1 MRPKPY
7 NPCAD
12 GFAAKA
18 WECLRRN
25 QSFKEALGGYP
36 EYDRYGEACGWYCN
50 TDITDDMLPFHREAL
65 VMLNG
70 YDPALAESN
79 WLSDSD
85 ISQSWKML
93 PEEFRNRLDDA
104 LMRHGA
110 VRFLVPSIETISP
123 FPISKSYSESQSRQ
137 FFGNLDEYLKTH
149 ELIAVPKF
157 VWDTAH
163 IKVLTDEFEK
173 LLSKPMGNVKLLKPT
188 GSTLGSEAQWG
199 SYLLFEEWTQEGYGR
214 GRACGLVA
222 WEKYEAKNVRQN
234 FGKNPKAR
242 KQAAADFLA
251 TSIGKKQPE
260 KKDTVE
266 GHVALIEKA
275 INSVFPVFAP
285 FDSKK

>member
-1 MRPKPY
+1 M
-7 NPCAD
+7 
-12 GFAAKA
+12 F
-18 WECLRRN
+18 
-25 QSFKEALGGYP
+25 
-36 EYDRYGEACGWYCN
+36 
-50 TDITDDMLPFHREAL
+50 PFHREAL

-70 YDPALAESN
+70 YDPSLAESN

-85 ISQSWKML
+85 ISQSWQML
-93 PEEFRNRLDDA
+93 TDEFRNRLDDA
-104 LMRHGA
+104 LMRHA
-110 VRFLVPSIETISP
+110 ADRFLVPSIVTISP

-222 WEKYEAKNVRQN
+222 WEKYEAKNVRQS

-266 GHVALIEKA
+266 GHVASIEKA

-285 FDSKK
+285 FNSKK

>member
-1 MRPKPY
+1 MNSKPY

-25 QSFKEALGGYP
+25 KKFKEALGGHP
-36 EYDRYGEACGWYCN
+36 EYDCDGSFDGFSWN
-50 TDITDDMLPFHREAL
+50 INITEDMFPFHREAL

-70 YDPALAESN
+70 YDPSLAESN

-85 ISQSWKML
+85 ISQSWQML
-93 PEEFRNRLDDA
+93 TDEFRNRLDDA
-104 LMRHGA
+104 LMRHA
-110 VRFLVPSIETISP
+110 ADRFLVPSIVTISP

-222 WEKYEAKNVRQN
+222 WEKYEAKNVRQS

-266 GHVALIEKA
+266 GHVASIEKA

-285 FDSKK
+285 FNSKK